1 MPHSG
6 WSRGSFQRL
15 YDYESGQE
23 WRHGAAVEG
32 GRPVIGYRETL
43 IRKGCWGN
51 LNEILRTGN
60 DPTDCVYCKIMS

>member
-6 WSRGSFQRL
+6 WARGSFQRL
-15 YDYESGQE
+15 YESGQA

-32 GRPVIGYRETL
+32 GGPVTGYRETL
-43 IRKGCWGN
+43 ISLRKGCWGN

-60 DPTDCVYCKIMS
+60 DPTGFVYCKKMP